1 VNCPQCGA
9 QVGATDDFCGNCGNY
24 LGWGAKAA
32 RDNEVHGP
40 RNDAGGRVDGPGGGG
55 VAGEFGERRGGGAG
69 PASPGEADAAS
80 AARRAAEAALIVPIE
95 VQPPADPATP
105 GGLAPAASSGPAGPG
120 KFLAPADAADLGP
133 VLPGRPEARRP
144 LPTAAAGVTVIGP
157 PCPVCGTP
165 NPPDRRFCR
174 HCATPLHPEQ
184 HAASATRRR
193 RWRWRGDRSRWLR
206 RLAALAVVAAVV
218 VAGVIFWPQLTGL
231 WEDLRDRLSTTTA
244 VSPASTSATAEIPG
258 HPASAAVDGL
268 SNRYWGAPAVGD
280 SIEFTF
286 AAPFRLLSVVVHAGA
301 SAEEA
306 GFATEAR
313 PTALDMVVTT
323 EDGASRTVPV
333 TLADQPGSQRTDTG
347 ISDVTRI
354 RLVIRGAAGLAP
366 GRHIALGEVEFFRRS

>member
-1 VNCPQCGA
+1 VS
-9 QVGATDDFCGNCGNY
+9 ATDDFCGNCGNY

-32 RDNEVHGP
+32 RDNEVDGGTEP
-40 RNDAGGRVDGPGGGG
+40 SAADA
-55 VAGEFGERRGGGAG
+55 VARRAAAERLVAPITEQPPAASKT
-69 PASPGEADAAS
+69 PASPGTQAAPGD
-80 AARRAAEAALIVPIE
+80 LTVP
-95 VQPPADPATP
+95 VDP
-105 GGLAPAASSGPAGPG
+105 
-120 KFLAPADAADLGP
+120 ADLGP

-144 LPTAAAGVTVIGP
+144 LPTTAAGVTVIGP

-174 HCATPLHPEQ
+174 RCATPLHPEQ
-184 HAASATRRR
+184 HAPTAARRR

-231 WEDLRDRLSTTTA
+231 WEDLRDRISATTA
-244 VSPASTSATAEIPG
+244 VSPASTAATAEIPG

-313 PTALDMVVTT
+313 PTALDMIVTT
-323 EDGASRTVPV
+323 EDGTTRTVPV